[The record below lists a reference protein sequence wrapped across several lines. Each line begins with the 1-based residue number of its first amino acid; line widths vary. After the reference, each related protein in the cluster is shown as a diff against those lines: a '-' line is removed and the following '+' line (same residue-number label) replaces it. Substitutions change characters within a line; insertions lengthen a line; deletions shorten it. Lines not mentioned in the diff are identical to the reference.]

1 MISSRKGEAC
11 FAPTEDRCKHGFSR
25 HAHQKGR
32 SVRYS
37 RIVIVVGVDPG
48 LANLGIGVVREEGKT
63 PRFVSCE
70 LVRTSSEMNT
80 PERLLMIHRAVK
92 SVLEV
97 HQPDALAIESQFFH
111 QQPGTAFKV
120 GEAVGVVLLAC
131 AQREIPV
138 FEYGPMEVKQALVG
152 TGGASKEQVIFMVRA
167 TLALTKNPESTHAA
181 DALGL
186 ALTHLANRRVR
197 EVAQLL
203 RRA

>member
-1 MISSRKGEAC
+1 M
-11 FAPTEDRCKHGFSR
+11 
-25 HAHQKGR
+25 
-32 SVRYS
+32 RYPQN
-37 RIVIVVGVDPG
+37 VIVVGVDPG

-63 PRFVSCE
+63 PRFVASE
-70 LVRTSSEMNT
+70 LVRTSSEMGT
-80 PERLLMIHRAVK
+80 PERLLMIHRAIRRA
-92 SVLEV
+92 LEV
-97 HQPDALAIESQFFH
+97 HQPEALAIESQFFH

-131 AQREIPV
+131 AQQQVPV

-186 ALTHLANRRVR
+186 ALTHLASRRVR
-197 EVAQLL
+197 EAGQLL